1 MQILKIRTA
10 EFAAAKGIDIICAGC
25 SIHHVSAP
33 VGQLPNSR
41 RPGAHARQI
50 KHANGMSDYAS
61 LL

>member
-1 MQILKIRTA
+1 
-10 EFAAAKGIDIICAGC
+10 
-25 SIHHVSAP
+25 
-33 VGQLPNSR
+33 LPNSR